1 MSYVFDSISC
11 CVFFFKQKTAYE
23 IRISDWSSDVCS
35 SDLDEDNRD
44 GRGQDQPGADERP
57 GAPALRRMKL
67 EQHETGQREDE
78 AGEGEDV
85 DEPAPRGARV
95 AALMKVV
102 EIGTPAAVGDL
113 ARHRPDR
120 TVDRHPG
127 LAARARSPEQRRGGK
142 ER

>member
-78 AGEGEDV
+78 ADEGEDV

-95 AALMKVV
+95 AALMTVV
-102 EIGTPAAVGDL
+102 EIGNPTTVADFA
-113 ARHRPDR
+113 HYRPGLP
-120 TVDRHPG
+120 VDRHPAPPAG
-127 LAARARSPEQRRGGK
+127 AWHGQLNPVPP
-142 ER
+142 